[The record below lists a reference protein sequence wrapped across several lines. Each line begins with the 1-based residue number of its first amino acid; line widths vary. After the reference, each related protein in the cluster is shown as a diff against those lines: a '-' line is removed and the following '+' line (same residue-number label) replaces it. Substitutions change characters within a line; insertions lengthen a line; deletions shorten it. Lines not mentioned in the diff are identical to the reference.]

1 MNKKFLQWTLNR
13 ILSEIRMDNRENKIH
28 FPFFSMD
35 IHHLALVFMGH
46 RTGRHIEPQ
55 VLYRPFVDHCRNV
68 YGLMDEEINYLWS
81 IFKNIVKD
89 SVNSYGE

>member
-1 MNKKFLQWTLNR
+1 
-13 ILSEIRMDNRENKIH
+13 MDNRENKIH

-35 IHHLALVFMGH
+35 LDHLALAFMEIPMEA
-46 RTGRHIEPQ
+46 HIEPQ

-68 YGLMDEEINYLWS
+68 YGLRDQEIDYLWS

>member
-1 MNKKFLQWTLNR
+1 
-13 ILSEIRMDNRENKIH
+13 MDNRENKIH

-35 IHHLALVFMGH
+35 LYELALVFMGH
-46 RTGRHIEPQ
+46 SRSPNYPE

-68 YGLMDEEINYLWS
+68 YGLRDEEIDFLWS